1 MSEIDILFFFGGG
14 GGLIGLVC
22 NSAEIVAKWVEEKRL
37 LEL

>member
-1 MSEIDILFFFGGG
+1 MSVIDILFFGG